1 MNAVWGIRWD
11 REDGRRRRLLLAG
24 ALVAV
29 LAGVALLLISRGP
42 APVAMHAVI
51 VRAEPGGLAAAQ
63 HAVER
68 SGGTVGQALPVVDG
82 FVAHVPA
89 GSERSLGASAGV
101 VAVVG
106 DGRMGG
112 WAENPSEAA
121 AATPGTSLDAVR
133 EAIGATQSGATGAG
147 VDVAVVDTG
156 MVPVP
161 ALAGA
166 GKVVQGPDF
175 SNQSRDSHL
184 AHLDTFGHGTHLAG
198 IIAGDDKASGFRGV
212 APGARLVNVKAAG
225 ADGSTTLAAIVASV
239 GWVIAHRND
248 NGLHVRVLNLSFGT
262 PPKRYEGDL
271 LAYAVEQAWK
281 AGIVVV
287 VSAGNEGEKGRG
299 LTSPGYDPFVL
310 SVGADDL
317 AGTAAVGDDVV
328 PTWSSRGAGR
338 NPDLVAPGRSIV
350 SLRDPNSF
358 VDAAF
363 PGGRVNDAAGRFF
376 RGSGTSQATAIVSG
390 LVADLLS
397 KYPNMTPDQVKGVL
411 RSNATPLAGVSTNLQ
426 GAGDVS
432 VANLG
437 GLKLSSVPAY
447 TQTFP
452 AADGTGS
459 LEASRGTAHLY
470 KADGTMLTGEMTV
483 FGVPFDGNSWSNNA
497 WDGNS
502 WSGGSW
508 SGNSWSGNSWS
519 GDVWTGNSWSG
530 NSWSGNSWSGNSWSG
545 NSWSG
550 NSWSGTT
557 WASSDWS

>member
-11 REDGRRRRLLLAG
+11 REDGRRRRLLLAA
-24 ALVAV
+24 ALMAV

-82 FVAHVPA
+82 FVAQVPA
-89 GSERSLGASAGV
+89 GSERALGASAGV

-106 DGRMGG
+106 DGRIGG

-287 VSAGNEGEKGRG
+287 VSAGNEGEKHSG
-299 LTSPGYDPFVL
+299 LTSPGYDPFVFA
-310 SVGADDL
+310 VGADDL
-317 AGTAAVGDDVV
+317 AGTAAVGDDIV

-350 SLRDPNSF
+350 SLRDPDSAL
-358 VDAAF
+358 DLAHPEA
-363 PGGRVNDAAGRFF
+363 RVGSDRFK
-376 RGSGTSQATAIVSG
+376 GSGTSQAAAVVSG
-390 LVADLLS
+390 AVALLLERR
-397 KYPNMTPDQVKGVL
+397 PGLTPDQVKAIIG
-411 RSNATPLAGVSTNLQ
+411 STADPLSGPGPDAQ
-426 GAGDVS
+426 GAGRL
-432 VANLG
+432 NLTAA
-437 GLKLSSVPAY
+437 LAAPSPD
-447 TQTFP
+447 P
-452 AADGTGS
+452 AAVLQRFAPALIHGVFATLVARLPNGPHVEVGSIGPDGARWGAGKWGGAKWAGS
-459 LEASRGTAHLY
+459 
-470 KADGTMLTGEMTV
+470 
-483 FGVPFDGNSWSNNA
+483 SW
-497 WDGNS
+497 
-502 WSGGSW
+502 GGS
-508 SGNSWSGNSWS
+508 SWGGSSWGGS
-519 GDVWTGNSWSG
+519 SWGGS
-530 NSWSGNSWSGNSWSG
+530 SWGGSSWGGSSWGGS
-545 NSWSG
+545 S
-550 NSWSGTT
+550 
-557 WASSDWS
+557 WASTG